1 VHGSAPDLAGTGQAN
16 PVAAVLSA
24 ALLLGD
30 LGEHEAAAAV
40 EAAAVAALPAAGRA
54 STDELGD
61 RIAASVATDP
71 PTTMP

>member
-24 ALLLGD
+24 ALLLDD
-30 LGEHEAAAAV
+30 LGEHQAATAV